1 MKKII
6 IYLIIIVHSSF
17 VYAHSPLKSIVPK
30 DGIVLNE
37 SPAEIKIYFK
47 SSAKL
52 LKATLQKV
60 EGSEVIL
67 SKEPLMKNSKN
78 HNISLPTLEPGKY
91 NFKWR
96 AMSKDGHIIKG
107 KSNFKLD

>member
-1 MKKII
+1 MKKI
-6 IYLIIIVHSSF
+6 LIVLVIFFQSTF
-17 VYAHSPLKSIVPK
+17 VYAHSPLKSIIPN

-37 SPAEIKIYFK
+37 APEEIKVYFK

-67 SKEPLMKNSKN
+67 SREPLMKNSKD
-78 HNISLPTLEPGKY
+78 HIIPLPLLEPGIY
-91 NFKWR
+91 HFKWR

-107 KSNFKLD
+107 KSTFKLE

>member
-1 MKKII
+1 MKKI
-6 IYLIIIVHSSF
+6 LIVLIVLFESSF
-17 VYAHSPLKSIVPK
+17 VYAHSPLKSIIPK
-30 DGIVLNE
+30 DGNVLNV
-37 SPAEIKIYFK
+37 SPAEIKLYFK

-52 LKATLQKV
+52 LKTTLKKV

-67 SKEPLMKNSKN
+67 SKEPLMKNFKN
-78 HNISLPTLEPGKY
+78 HSISLPLLEPGIY
-91 NFKWR
+91 HFKWR

>member
-1 MKKII
+1 MKNF
-6 IYLIIIVHSSF
+6 LIILMILFQSSF
-17 VYAHSPLKSIVPK
+17 LYAHSPLKSIIPK
-30 DGIVLNE
+30 DGIVLNV
-37 SPAEIKIYFK
+37 SPAKIKLYFK

-52 LKATLQKV
+52 LKTTLKKV

-78 HNISLPTLEPGKY
+78 HIIPLPLLVSGIY
-91 NFKWR
+91 YFKWR